1 MVGRR
6 GRRPDPPLLRNQG
19 FRSRQTEMRF
29 FELAEW
35 AEEQTGG
42 DWGEAFRGSYPVFAE
57 VWGLQS
63 SRAGVTVTELRE
75 MGLLEVVQGGNQNSS
90 GGLYRLNQVEELRA
104 AYLAAS
110 GFGGSLSE
118 QAEVGPDGEEEDAGP
133 VQFGYWQIAC
143 PRHGEMWTPTGNC
156 PTCVREGWSN
166 G

>member
-1 MVGRR
+1 MRAFGAARR
-6 GRRPDPPLLRNQG
+6 RSASSSWRNG
-19 FRSRQTEMRF
+19 PRSRRAAIGARLF
-29 FELAEW
+29 
-35 AEEQTGG
+35 GG
-42 DWGEAFRGSYPVFAE
+42 VIRVFAE

-90 GGLYRLNQVEELRA
+90 GGLYRLNRVEELRA

-110 GFGGSLSE
+110 GLGGSLSE
-118 QAEVGPDGEEEDAGP
+118 QAAVGRDGEEEDAGP
-133 VQFGYWQIAC
+133 VEFGYWQIAC
-143 PRHGEMWTPTGNC
+143 PRHGEMSTPTGNC